1 MAKKITTV
9 TTTVT
14 TTEEMIDKKIVET
27 HYLLILDK
35 SGSMSSVRDTT
46 ISSFN
51 EQVQT
56 IRALN
61 KQFLD
66 QKYFL
71 SLISFNHNIDEVYMD
86 VPADQ
91 AKEITLEDYRPEGNT
106 ALLDAMGYG
115 ISRLEDKLRPE
126 MNNSEKI
133 VTAVVVIMTDGEENS
148 SREWKENGKIKKLI
162 ERLNKDDRWTISYVG
177 ANQDAILN
185 SREYGIYAANTVNYK
200 STNIGTAAVS
210 GALIN
215 TMNMRASNINVGAYS
230 FVGGGMGNSSFLADF
245 AGNIDEDTKS
255 QAIAPPA
262 KKDDESD
269 DKDVNKS

>member
-1 MAKKITTV
+1 MTKKITTV

-14 TTEEMIDKKIVET
+14 TTEEVVDKKIVET

-86 VPADQ
+86 VSADQ

-148 SREWKENGKIKKLI
+148 SHEWKENGKIKKLI

-200 STNIGTAAVS
+200 STTRGTAAVS
-210 GALIN
+210 DALSN
-215 TMNMRASNINVGAYS
+215 TMYMRAANISKSAYS
-230 FVGGGMGNSSFLADF
+230 FAGGDIGNNAFLSDF
-245 AGNIDEDTKS
+245 EGNIDEDTTS
-255 QAIAPPA
+255 QKITPPA
-262 KKDDESD
+262 NSTTPPTASD
-269 DKDVNKS
+269 DDKI

>member
-215 TMNMRASNINVGAYS
+215 TMNMRASNISKAAYS
-230 FVGGGMGNSSFLADF
+230 FVGGAMGNDAFLANF